1 MPGGEPVSRLDPYAL
16 VGTKFCDRYTLD
28 AFAGIGRFSAVYRAT
43 DKGTRRPVA
52 IRLLKVR
59 PTLGAGERGAVL
71 QRLRTLVSATHD
83 LTARCATFGASL
95 EAGALTTPDGRWM
108 PGVVQ
113 AWVAGETLEAQVVKG
128 GPPRSLTQTLEWM
141 TPVAD
146 ALSSAHAVGLM
157 HGSLASRNV
166 FTRSDGGLEILDLGL
181 AAAMADLQARQR
193 AFGTPDEGPFSFFVP
208 AYASPEHFSA
218 AAARVGLGDL
228 GPAADV
234 FSLAL
239 VVVELLTGRAPLGD
253 GDDAQLE
260 AASRDPARRP
270 TPRTRGR
277 DLGGSVEAV
286 FERALAV
293 RPADRHRSIESF
305 WTALRAASQ
314 LTLRAR
320 GNSAPP
326 ALPDDPPTAPEAFL
340 VRART
345 PSVPPRREVTPGAP
359 ASTVEPTPSVWT
371 SSPRESSR
379 APRRDLEETVVPPA
393 SPRGR
398 ISMISERWD
407 DEALDLAVGDRIAGK
422 YVIERLLGR
431 GGMGSVWLCTH
442 LGLGE
447 RVAVKVMSQKM
458 AADLETRARFERE
471 ARASARIKSRYV
483 ARVYDTGEL
492 PGERPFFVMEYMEGE
507 TLAQVLQRVTTLP
520 LREVARIL
528 GQVGRGV
535 ARAHE
540 LGIVHRDIKPDNVFL
555 AHTADDGVLAKVF
568 DFGIVKEVDTP
579 NDGATREGVLLGTPH
594 YMSPEQADGLPLD
607 HRSDIY
613 ALGVLAF
620 RMLTGKRP
628 FQADSVLAVL
638 VKICSAPLPSLAENA
653 PSIPPAVEAWYRK
666 TCSRDPKAR
675 FGSAIECVEAL
686 ARAAGFSDLEGPR
699 DVSILPPPPVR
710 TGAEAEMVSCPTLLD
725 DLSGVMD
732 DDDGDAWEDSSEG
745 SASEPAPRSNMNPLF
760 GGERSS
766 VVPDRSVAPLSLEA
780 KRSGKAAARSRARGR
795 RARRASAV
803 LAVGAM
809 AVGLAVLSTQTFSSL
824 SAAGAPGAEATV
836 APVAEP
842 PPPTP
847 PPPPPVVTPPPP
859 ATVTASPA
867 PKREAPPDA
876 AAPAPR
882 GRTRRAAF
890 SGGR

>member
-1 MPGGEPVSRLDPYAL
+1 MSRLDPYAL
-16 VGTKFCDRYTLD
+16 VGRTFCDRYTLD
-28 AFAGIGRFSAVYRAT
+28 AFAGIGRYSAVYRAT
-43 DKGTRRPVA
+43 DKETRRPVA

-59 PTLGAGERGAVL
+59 PNLSANERGAVL
-71 QRLRTLVSATHD
+71 QRLRALVSATHD
-83 LTARCATFGASL
+83 LTARCATFAAWSD
-95 EAGALTTPDGRWM
+95 AAAATTPDGRWM
-108 PGVVQ
+108 PGLVQ
-113 AWVAGETLEAQVVKG
+113 SWALGETLEALVVKG
-128 GPPRSLTQTLEWM
+128 GPPRSFTQTLDWM

-146 ALSSAHAVGLM
+146 ALSSAHAVGM
-157 HGSLASRNV
+157 VHGSLAARNV
-166 FTRSDGGLEILDLGL
+166 LTRSDSTLEILDLGL
-181 AAAMADLQARQR
+181 VAAMADLQSRQR

-208 AYASPEHFSA
+208 AYASPEQFSA
-218 AAARVGLGDL
+218 ASARVGLGDL

-239 VVVELLTGRAPLGD
+239 VLVELLTGRPPLGD

-260 AASRDPARRP
+260 SASRDPARRP

-293 RPADRHRSIESF
+293 RPADRHRTVESF

-320 GNSAPP
+320 ANTAPP
-326 ALPDDPPTAPEAFL
+326 ALPADSPTSPEAYL

-345 PSVPPRREVTPGAP
+345 PSVPSRREVLPPPPPPAP
-359 ASTVEPTPSVWT
+359 TVEPTPSVWT
-371 SSPRESSR
+371 SPPRDSSR
-379 APRRDLEETVVPPA
+379 GRRDLEETVVPPV

-507 TLAQVLQRVTTLP
+507 TLSQVLQRVTTLP
-520 LREVARIL
+520 LPEVVRIL
-528 GQVGRGV
+528 AQVGRGV

-555 AHTADDGVLAKVF
+555 AHTADDGMLAKVF

-607 HRSDIY
+607 QRSDIY

-653 PSIPPAVEAWYRK
+653 PFIPPAVEAWYRK
-666 TCSRDPKAR
+666 ACARDPKAR

-686 ARAAGFSDLEGPR
+686 ANAAGVAALEGPR
-699 DVSILPPPPVR
+699 DVSILPPPPPARAGGV
-710 TGAEAEMVSCPTLLD
+710 EAETVSCPTLLD

-732 DDDGDAWEDSSEG
+732 DDDGELWADASEG
-745 SASEPAPRSNMNPLF
+745 ASSDPAPPSNMNPLF

-766 VVPDRSVAPLSLEA
+766 VVPERSVAPLALER
-780 KRSGKAAARSRARGR
+780 KRSARPPAKGR

-803 LAVGAM
+803 LAAGAM
-809 AVGLAVLSTQTFSSL
+809 AVGLAVL
-824 SAAGAPGAEATV
+824 
-836 APVAEP
+836 
-842 PPPTP
+842 
-847 PPPPPVVTPPPP
+847 
-859 ATVTASPA
+859 
-867 PKREAPPDA
+867 
-876 AAPAPR
+876 
-882 GRTRRAAF
+882 
-890 SGGR
+890 